1 MIIRKFKKLLYK
13 IGYFMIMNFSPKV
26 PFNQDQTSATRK
38 EYLLLW
44 EEAKKVKSENINN
57 FELNKNFKI
66 NLDWY
71 HNLALHTQVVKK
83 KSKINYMHGRLLY
96 STLRDYIKKKSVQ
109 KQKPFL
115 RILETG
121 TARGFSSLCMAKALN
136 DAECSGN
143 IITLDIIPNELK
155 IFWNCIDDHEEK
167 KTRLELLNTWHD
179 LVDKYITFVEGD
191 SRNELSKISF
201 SRINFAFLDGSHTY
215 KDVMNEFNFI
225 KNKQIKG
232 DIIFFDD
239 YNKSQFPGIIKAV
252 DKICLHYGYHKEEVY
267 SDTNRGY
274 VIATK
279 N

>member
-1 MIIRKFKKLLYK
+1 MVL
-13 IGYFMIMNFSPKV
+13 NFSPKV
-26 PFNQDQTSATRK
+26 PFNQNHTTASRK

-57 FELNKNFKI
+57 FEFKKNFKL
-66 NLDWY
+66 NLNWY
-71 HNLALHTQVVKK
+71 HDLALHTQVVKK
-83 KSKINYMHGRLLY
+83 KSKLNYMHGRLLY
-96 STLRDYIKKKSVQ
+96 STLRDYIQKISAQ
-109 KQKPFL
+109 KQKPYL

-121 TARGFSSLCMAKALN
+121 TARGFSSLCMAKALS
-136 DAECSGN
+136 DAECLGN

-155 IFWNCIDDHEEK
+155 IFWNCIDDHEGK

-191 SRNELSKISF
+191 SRNELSKISL

-215 KDVMNEFNFI
+215 NDIMNEFNFI

-239 YNKSQFPGIIKAV
+239 YNKAQFPGIIEAV
-252 DKICLHYGYHKEEVY
+252 DKICLHYDYHKEEVY
-267 SDTNRGY
+267 SDTERGY

-279 N
+279 A